1 MPQLGLFANYT
12 HGGETYLITDRL
24 GDGGFGTVWKARHR
38 RTGNCIA
45 LKVLVP
51 RSLDSNW
58 SGTRQIAAQGEGKIL
73 PHLNHVRWAIGK
85 LANHEQVVEYKGMST
100 LIQAVGSVNLRLGLD
115 RDVYQVVLKLEE
127 QQEDDSGRRPRLTV
141 GSVYDAIKRSNSS
154 LARQKKRPLEDS
166 IERVL
171 AVRQQQVKVDEEED
185 SDDLLEAQERARAA
199 KAERDQNLLNRQIAK
214 SWGFASEKP
223 PGASSATTPTAATA
237 TPAATPG
244 AMPPDGTAAPQG
256 TETPV
261 GTSTAGTADRQ
272 PNGEPRPKK
281 RKSAPKEMDRS
292 PPTGVSIL
300 DIAGVDDTLDR
311 LLDEVWF
318 PLCAGEACEKMGY
331 RYDNGVLLH
340 GPSGCG
346 KTTLAHAV
354 AGSIGCAFIPVSAP
368 SIVAGTSGES
378 EKNIRDVFD
387 EAIRLA
393 PCLVFFDEIDAIA
406 GRRES
411 ANKGMEGRIVA
422 EIMSGMD
429 RIKQNTPLG
438 KNVVVLAATNRPD
451 FLDPAIRRRFSAEID
466 MGMPSEKAREH
477 ILRSLTRELSLADDV
492 DFRELAKL
500 TPGYVGS
507 DLQYVVKAAVSGSCR
522 GKLDALLQKARTEV
536 SDPDFLAS
544 ASAKQRDWVLLQSH
558 RTAPWDESRITMAQ
572 FRAAVARVQPA
583 SKREGFSTIPDTTW
597 AHVGALGEVRKRLE
611 MSIIGPIK
619 NPELF
624 SRVGIKPAAGILLW
638 GPPGCGK
645 TLVAKAV
652 ANESKANFIS
662 IKGPELLNKYVGESE
677 RAVRQLFA
685 RAKSSAPCILFFDE
699 MDALVPR
706 RDDSLSD
713 ASARVV
719 NTLLTELDGVGD
731 RSGIYVIGATNR
743 PDIIDEAIRRP
754 GRLGTSIYVGLPSAE
769 DRVDILRT
777 IYRNTVTKA
786 RRDAAAAAGEDGD
799 VTMTDPTT
807 TTTTTPEVPE
817 ADLEKVALDMRCTGF
832 SGADL
837 GNLMQAAAQAC
848 LERVYLTQRLGIDS
862 GKEGQAK
869 VATIDPVITM
879 EDWERALNEVKPS
892 VKDAEKYV
900 LEG

>member
-1 MPQLGLFANYT
+1 MS
-12 HGGETYLITDRL
+12 
-24 GDGGFGTVWKARHR
+24 R
-38 RTGNCIA
+38 RPGN
-45 LKVLVP
+45 
-51 RSLDSNW
+51 
-58 SGTRQIAAQGEGKIL
+58 
-73 PHLNHVRWAIGK
+73 
-85 LANHEQVVEYKGMST
+85 
-100 LIQAVGSVNLRLGLD
+100 LGLD
-115 RDVYQVVLKLEE
+115 REIYQIVLKLEE
-127 QQEDDSGRRPRLTV
+127 PEVEGGRKPRLTV
-141 GSVYDAIKRSNSS
+141 GSVYDSIKRSNSS

-171 AVRQQQVKVDEEED
+171 AAREKHHKADEEED
-185 SDDLLEAQERARAA
+185 SDDLLEAQELERAKAA
-199 KAERDQNLLNRQIAK
+199 KAERDANLLNRQIAK
-214 SWGFASEKP
+214 SWGFGSNEK
-223 PGASSATTPTAATA
+223 GTSTTSTATPVA
-237 TPAATPG
+237 TPAATP
-244 AMPPDGTAAPQG
+244 AAPPPEATTG
-256 TETPV
+256 GPSMETPTSIT
-261 GTSTAGTADRQ
+261 GTPAFGPDRQ
-272 PNGEPRPKK
+272 ANGEPRPKK
-281 RKSAPKEMDRS
+281 RKGGPKEVDRS

-300 DIAGVDDTLDR
+300 DIAGVDETLDR

-354 AGSIGCAFIPVSAP
+354 AGSVGAAFIPVSAP
-368 SIVAGTSGES
+368 SVVGGTSGES

-393 PCLVFFDEIDAIA
+393 PCLVFFDEIDSIA

-411 ANKGMEGRIVA
+411 ANKGMESRIVA
-422 EIMSGMD
+422 EIMNGMD
-429 RIKQNTPLG
+429 RIKQQTPLG

-451 FLDPAIRRRFSAEID
+451 FLDPAIRRRFSSEID
-466 MGMPSEKAREH
+466 MGMPSELAREH
-477 ILRSLTRELSLADDV
+477 ILRSLTRDLSLGDDV
-492 DFRELAKL
+492 DFRELAKM

-522 GKLDALLQKARTEV
+522 GKLEDLLLRAR
-536 SDPDFLAS
+536 SLRPDDYLPAAS
-544 ASAKQRDWVLLQSH
+544 QRQRDWVLLEEH
-558 RTAPWDESRITMAQ
+558 RAAPWEESRITMSQ
-572 FRAAVARVQPA
+572 FKTAVSRVQPA
-583 SKREGFSTIPDTTW
+583 SKREGFSTIPDTNW
-597 AHVGALGEVRKRLE
+597 SNVGALEDVRKKLE

-624 SRVGIKPAAGILLW
+624 TRVGIKPAAGILLW

-699 MDALVPR
+699 MDALVPK

-769 DRVDILRT
+769 DRVAILRT
-777 IYRNTVTKA
+777 LYRNTVARARREALKA
-786 RRDAAAAAGEDGD
+786 RAAADAD
-799 VTMTDPTT
+799 VDMTDVAAAEPTDT
-807 TTTTTPEVPE
+807 TGTRE

-848 LERVYLTQRLGIDS
+848 LERAYLMQHQHQRKGAAAGE
-862 GKEGQAK
+862 GKAEGASAAQ
-869 VATIDPVITM
+869 VVDPVITA
-879 EDWERALNEVKPS
+879 EDWERALKEVKPS
-892 VKDAEKYV
+892 VKDAEKYS
-900 LEG
+900 LDG

>member
-1 MPQLGLFANYT
+1 MS
-12 HGGETYLITDRL
+12 
-24 GDGGFGTVWKARHR
+24 R
-38 RTGNCIA
+38 RPGN
-45 LKVLVP
+45 
-51 RSLDSNW
+51 
-58 SGTRQIAAQGEGKIL
+58 
-73 PHLNHVRWAIGK
+73 
-85 LANHEQVVEYKGMST
+85 
-100 LIQAVGSVNLRLGLD
+100 LGLD
-115 RDVYQVVLKLEE
+115 RDIYQIILKLEE
-127 QQEDDSGRRPRLTV
+127 PLEEGGRKPRLTV
-141 GSVYDAIKRSNSS
+141 ASVYDSIKRSNSS
-154 LARQKKRPLEDS
+154 LSRQKKKPLEDS

-171 AVRQQQVKVDEEED
+171 AARKEQSKADDQED
-185 SDDLLEAQERARAA
+185 SDDLLEAQEQERTKGSRADRA
-199 KAERDQNLLNRQIAK
+199 QNLLNRQIAK
-214 SWGFASEKP
+214 SWGFANSTTK
-223 PGASSATTPTAATA
+223 GAATNPTAAPPA

-244 AMPPDGTAAPQG
+244 MPQPEATTGAPIM
-256 TETPV
+256 ETPN
-261 GTSTAGTADRQ
+261 SMAGTPAPGPERQ
-272 PNGEPRPKK
+272 ANGEPRPKK
-281 RKSAPKEMDRS
+281 RKSGPKEVDRT
-292 PPTGVSIL
+292 PPSSVSIL

-346 KTTLAHAV
+346 KTTLAHAI
-354 AGSIGCAFIPVSAP
+354 AGSVGAAFIPVSAP
-368 SIVAGTSGES
+368 SVVGGTSGES

-393 PCLVFFDEIDAIA
+393 PCLIFLDEIDAIA
-406 GRRES
+406 GRREN
-411 ANKGMEGRIVA
+411 ANKGMESRIVA
-422 EIMSGMD
+422 EIMNGMD

-451 FLDPAIRRRFSAEID
+451 FLDPAIRRRFSSEID
-466 MGMPSEKAREH
+466 MGMPNELAREH
-477 ILRSLTRELSLADDV
+477 ILRSLTRDLSLADDV

-522 GKLDALLQKARTEV
+522 GKLDDLLYKAR
-536 SDPDFLAS
+536 DLGAPDFLAT
-544 ASAKQRDWVLLQSH
+544 ASEKQRDWVLLEDH
-558 RTAPWDESRITMAQ
+558 RRATWDESHITMPQ

-597 AHVGALGEVRKRLE
+597 SHVGALTEVRKRLE

-699 MDALVPR
+699 MDALVPK

-769 DRVDILRT
+769 ERVDILRT
-777 IYRNTVTKA
+777 LYRNTVAKA
-786 RRDAAAAAGEDGD
+786 RKEAGDKRRKAAADADVDMTDIATTTAPEAAGGGAR
-799 VTMTDPTT
+799 
-807 TTTTTPEVPE
+807 E

-848 LERVYLTQRLGIDS
+848 LERAYLSLRTGDGS
-862 GKEGQAK
+862 AEEGEQTASA
-869 VATIDPVITM
+869 VDPVITTA
-879 EDWERALNEVKPS
+879 DWEKALTEVKPS
-892 VKDAEKYV
+892 VRDAEKYV
-900 LEG
+900 LDG

>member
-1 MPQLGLFANYT
+1 MS
-12 HGGETYLITDRL
+12 
-24 GDGGFGTVWKARHR
+24 R
-38 RTGNCIA
+38 R
-45 LKVLVP
+45 P
-51 RSLDSNW
+51 
-58 SGTRQIAAQGEGKIL
+58 
-73 PHLNHVRWAIGK
+73 
-85 LANHEQVVEYKGMST
+85 
-100 LIQAVGSVNLRLGLD
+100 NLRLGID
-115 RDVYQVVLKLEE
+115 RDVYQIVLKLEE
-127 QQEDDSGRRPRLTV
+127 QGEEDGRKPRLTV
-141 GSVYDAIKRSNSS
+141 GSVYDTIKRSNSS

-171 AVRQQQVKVDEEED
+171 AVRKEQSKADEQED
-185 SDDLLEAQERARAA
+185 SDDLLEAQEREREKAA
-199 KAERDQNLLNRQIAK
+199 KADRDSNLLNRQIAK
-214 SWGFASEKP
+214 AWGLASSNK
-223 PGASSATTPTAATA
+223 GASTTSTGTPVA
-237 TPAATPG
+237 TPVATPG
-244 AMPPDGTAAPQG
+244 APLPETDASAA
-256 TETPV
+256 
-261 GTSTAGTADRQ
+261 STMNIPNGAAAAAGPAFEADRQ
-272 PNGEPRPKK
+272 ANGEPRPKK
-281 RKSAPKEMDRS
+281 RKGTPREVDRS
-292 PPTGVSIL
+292 PPTQVSIL
-300 DIAGVDDTLDR
+300 DIAGVDDTLQR
-311 LLDEVWF
+311 LLKEVWF

-354 AGSIGCAFIPVSAP
+354 AGSIGAAFIPVSAP
-368 SIVAGTSGES
+368 SVVGGTSGES

-406 GRRES
+406 GKRES
-411 ANKGMEGRIVA
+411 ANKGMESRIVA
-422 EIMSGMD
+422 EIMNGMD

-451 FLDPAIRRRFSAEID
+451 FLDPAIRRRFSSEID
-466 MGMPSEKAREH
+466 MGMPNERAREA
-477 ILRSLTRELSLADDV
+477 ILRSLSRGLNLDDDV
-492 DFRELAKL
+492 NFQELAKM

-507 DLQYVVKAAVSGSCR
+507 DLQYVVKAAVSESFQGNLD
-522 GKLDALLQKARTEV
+522 KLLEEARALQP
-536 SDPDFLAS
+536 PDYLPGAS
-544 ASAKQRDWVLLQSH
+544 QQQRDWVLLEEH
-558 RTAPWDESRITMAQ
+558 RQASWGESRITMAQ
-572 FRAAVARVQPA
+572 FKTAVSRVQPA

-597 AHVGALGEVRKRLE
+597 ANVGALEDVRKKLE

-619 NPELF
+619 DPELF
-624 SRVGIKPAAGILLW
+624 TRVGIKPAAGILLW

-699 MDALVPR
+699 MDALVPK

-754 GRLGTSIYVGLPSAE
+754 GRLGTSIYVGLPSAQ
-769 DRVDILRT
+769 DRVAILKT
-777 IYRNTVTKA
+777 LYRNTITKA
-786 RRDAAAAAGEDGD
+786 REKRNNNRPPQDTDVDMTDVETAAAATAPAMG
-799 VTMTDPTT
+799 TR
-807 TTTTTPEVPE
+807 E

-848 LERVYLTQRLGIDS
+848 LERTYAMRQKAR
-862 GKEGQAK
+862 KEGQAAAAAAA
-869 VATIDPVITM
+869 VADPVITM
-879 EDWERALNEVKPS
+879 EDWEKALNEVKPS
-892 VKDAEKYV
+892 VKDPEKYELV
-900 LEG
+900 DR

>member
-1 MPQLGLFANYT
+1 MSRRS
-12 HGGETYLITDRL
+12 GG
-24 GDGGFGTVWKARHR
+24 
-38 RTGNCIA
+38 N
-45 LKVLVP
+45 
-51 RSLDSNW
+51 
-58 SGTRQIAAQGEGKIL
+58 
-73 PHLNHVRWAIGK
+73 
-85 LANHEQVVEYKGMST
+85 
-100 LIQAVGSVNLRLGLD
+100 LGLD
-115 RDVYQVVLKLEE
+115 REIYQIVLKLEE
-127 QQEDDSGRRPRLTV
+127 PEEEGGRRPRLTV
-141 GSVYDAIKRSNSS
+141 GSVYDSIKRSNSS

-171 AVRQQQVKVDEEED
+171 AARKEHHKVDDEED
-185 SDDLLEAQERARAA
+185 SDDLLEAQELERAKAA
-199 KAERDQNLLNRQIAK
+199 KAERDAGLLNRQIAK
-214 SWGFASEKP
+214 SWGFGSQEKGGGTNSTVMP
-223 PGASSATTPTAATA
+223 VA

-244 AMPPDGTAAPQG
+244 APPPPPPSEAATGKSGMETPDGIASTPAPG
-256 TETPV
+256 P
-261 GTSTAGTADRQ
+261 DRLA
-272 PNGEPRPKK
+272 NGEPRPKK
-281 RKSAPKEMDRS
+281 RKSGPKEVDRS
-292 PPTGVSIL
+292 PPSGVSIL

-354 AGSIGCAFIPVSAP
+354 AGSVGAAFIPVSAP
-368 SIVAGTSGES
+368 SVVGGTSGES

-393 PCLVFFDEIDAIA
+393 PCLVFFDEIDSIA

-411 ANKGMEGRIVA
+411 ANKGMESRIVA
-422 EIMSGMD
+422 EIMNGMD
-429 RIKQNTPLG
+429 RIKQQTPLG

-451 FLDPAIRRRFSAEID
+451 FLDPAVRRRFSSEID
-466 MGMPSEKAREH
+466 MGMPSELAREH
-477 ILRSLTRELSLADDV
+477 ILRSLTRDLSLADDV
-492 DFRELAKL
+492 DFAELAKM

-522 GKLDALLQKARTEV
+522 GKLEDLLLKARTLQ
-536 SDPDFLAS
+536 SADYLAS
-544 ASAKQRDWVLLQSH
+544 ASQRQRDWVLLEEH
-558 RTAPWDESRITMAQ
+558 RRADWEESRITMPQ
-572 FRAAVARVQPA
+572 FRTAVSRVQPA
-583 SKREGFSTIPDTTW
+583 SKREGFSTIPDTNW
-597 AHVGALGEVRKRLE
+597 SNVGALEDVRKKLE

-619 NPELF
+619 NPDLF
-624 SRVGIKPAAGILLW
+624 TRVGIKPAAGILLW

-677 RAVRQLFA
+677 RAVRQLFG

-769 DRVDILRT
+769 DRVDILKT
-777 IYRNTVTKA
+777 LYRNTVA
-786 RRDAAAAAGEDGD
+786 RARRPQPRDAADVDVDMQD
-799 VTMTDPTT
+799 VTATNHTT
-807 TTTTTPEVPE
+807 GTKE

-848 LERVYLTQRLGIDS
+848 LERAYLQQQRARG
-862 GKEGQAK
+862 GGEVEGAAQA
-869 VATIDPVITM
+869 DPVITP
-879 EDWERALNEVKPS
+879 EDWEKALREVKPS
-892 VKDAEKYV
+892 VKDAEKYS
-900 LEG
+900 LDG